1 MCNDGRQV
9 HAVSIEIINDKYVY
23 NAIHTHTQCPW
34 HVGRDMEG
42 DNSCGE
48 ERG

>member
-23 NAIHTHTQCPW
+23 NAIHTHTMPVAC
-34 HVGRDMEG
+34 R
-42 DNSCGE
+42 
-48 ERG
+48 ERHGGGQ